1 MSGDTGARCEHEG
14 AGRPW
19 AVTST
24 SGRARLTMCDIG
36 CDQEDSK
43 DSLPVPRCLA
53 FLPLRAADI
62 ATRCGLLVGS
72 KREQEA
78 ARGVGIQRRLPA
90 LPGEA
95 EGAEGGELSSLALQV
110 GEVTQNSHKA
120 TKQQHPSWAVGG
132 HGGANLPLKATQ
144 QPKSYVHPQKAEGR
158 AGKRPCCFPM

>member
-1 MSGDTGARCEHEG
+1 MRCEHEG
-14 AGRPW
+14 AVRPL

-24 SGRARLTMCDIG
+24 SGRARLTMCDTG

-72 KREQEA
+72 KGEREA
-78 ARGVGIQRRLPA
+78 ARGMGTQRQHLLA

-95 EGAEGGELSSLALQV
+95 EGAEGGERRSPAWLCRLEKSHETHTKPQNYNTLPGLLEV
-110 GEVTQNSHKA
+110 MGELTC
-120 TKQQHPSWAVGG
+120 P
-132 HGGANLPLKATQ
+132 
-144 QPKSYVHPQKAEGR
+144 
-158 AGKRPCCFPM
+158 